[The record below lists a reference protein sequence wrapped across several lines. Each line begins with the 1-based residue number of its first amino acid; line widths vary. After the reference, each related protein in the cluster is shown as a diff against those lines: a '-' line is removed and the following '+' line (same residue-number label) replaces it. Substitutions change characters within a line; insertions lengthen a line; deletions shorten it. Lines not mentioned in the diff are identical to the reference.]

1 MWAGTA
7 METNRR
13 GLMHPI
19 HYDLIVVGSG
29 PAGQKGAIAAA
40 KLGKRVAIA
49 DRNEMVGGV
58 CIHGGTVPSKT
69 LREAILHLTGFR
81 HRSFYGN
88 DYVVKDRISIRDL
101 AARVTQVVERETG
114 VVRDQ
119 LRRNGIDLFCG
130 VAQFMDPNTLEVAGP
145 TEAHIL
151 QADHIL
157 IACGTRPSHPADIP
171 FDGKKIIAS
180 DQFFQM
186 DEIPRELI
194 IVGGGVIGLEY
205 ASMLVAMGVE
215 VTLIEQRTE
224 LLDFVDAEIV
234 EALRYHM
241 RRQGAIFRLGEKV
254 TGIQMDERGRVAAHL
269 ESGKRIHA
277 SCLMYAV
284 GRQANTDLLNTEAA
298 GLSPGPRGKLIVNER
313 FQTDV
318 PNIFAAGDVIGFP
331 SLASTSMEQ
340 GRLASCQIFGAP
352 AEMSA
357 ALLPYGIYTIPEI
370 SMVGKTEKT
379 LTDALIPFEVG
390 ISKYEELAKAQ
401 IVGDHTGML
410 KILFHP
416 DTRKVLGVHVIGENA
431 AEIVHIGQAVLT
443 FGGTMDYFR
452 DTVFNYPTFAEAYK
466 VAGLDGL
473 NKL

>member
-1 MWAGTA
+1 MQ
-7 METNRR
+7 
-13 GLMHPI
+13 PVK
-19 HYDLIVVGSG
+19 YDLIVIGSG

-40 KLGKRVAIA
+40 KLGKRVAMV

-81 HRSFYGN
+81 HRSFYGS

-101 AARVTQVVERETG
+101 GARVSQVVERETG

-119 LRRNGIDLFCG
+119 LRRNNIDLFCG
-130 VAQFMDPNTLEVAGP
+130 VATFADANTLEVEGP
-145 TEAHIL
+145 TEAHL
-151 QADHIL
+151 LHANYIL
-157 IACGTRPSHPADIP
+157 IACGTRPTHPEDIP
-171 FDGKKIIAS
+171 FDGKRIIAS

-186 DEIPRELI
+186 EEIPRELI

-205 ASMLVAMGVE
+205 ASMLTAMGIE
-215 VTLIEQRTE
+215 VTLIEARPV
-224 LLDFVDAEIV
+224 LLDFVDGEIV

-241 RRQGAIFRLGEKV
+241 RRLGAIFRLGEKV
-254 TGIQMDERGRVAAHL
+254 TKIEIDDRGRVAAHL
-269 ESGKRIHA
+269 ESGKHIHA
-277 SCLMYAV
+277 AGLMYAV
-284 GRQANTDLLNTEAA
+284 GRQANTDLLNLEAI
-298 GLSPGPRGKLIVNER
+298 GLATGPRGKLEVNEK
-313 FQTDV
+313 FQTSV
-318 PNIFAAGDVIGFP
+318 PNIYAAGDVIGFP

-352 AEMSA
+352 AEMTAS
-357 ALLPYGIYTIPEI
+357 LLPYGIYTIPEI
-370 SMVGKTEKT
+370 SMVGRTEAS
-379 LTDALIPFEVG
+379 LTDSHIPFEVG

-416 DTRKVLGVHVIGENA
+416 DTRKVLGVHVIGESA
-431 AEIVHIGQAVLT
+431 AEIVHIGQAVLSL
-443 FGGTMDYFR
+443 GGTMDYFR

>member
-1 MWAGTA
+1 MQPTQ
-7 METNRR
+7 
-13 GLMHPI
+13 
-19 HYDLIVVGSG
+19 YDLVIIGSG

-40 KLGKRVAIA
+40 KLGKRVAIV
-49 DRNEMVGGV
+49 DRNDMVGGV

-81 HRSFYGN
+81 HRSFYGT

-101 AARVTQVVERETG
+101 ANRVSQVVERETG

-130 VAQFMDPNTLEVAGP
+130 DAQFFDANTIEVQGA
-145 TEAHIL
+145 TEAHL
-151 QADHIL
+151 LHADHVL
-157 IACGTRPSHPADIP
+157 IACGTRPAHPGDIP

-180 DQFFQM
+180 DQFF
-186 DEIPRELI
+186 DLEEIPRELI

-215 VTLIEQRTE
+215 VTVIEARPT
-224 LLDFVDAEIV
+224 LLDFVDSEIV

-254 TGIQMDERGRVAAHL
+254 TSIQLDDRGRVVASL
-269 ESGKRIHA
+269 ESGKHIHA
-277 SCLMYAV
+277 TCLMYAV
-284 GRQANTDLLNTEAA
+284 GRQANTDLLNLEAT
-298 GLSPGPRGKLIVNER
+298 GLKSGPRGKLEVNDC
-313 FQTDV
+313 FQTAI
-318 PNIFAAGDVIGFP
+318 PNIYAAGDVIGFP

-340 GRLASCQIFGAP
+340 GRLASCHIFGAP
-352 AEMSA
+352 AVSSA
-357 ALLPYGIYTIPEI
+357 ALLPYGVYTIPEI
-370 SMVGKTEKT
+370 SVVGKTEAA
-379 LTDALIPFEVG
+379 LTEACVPFEVG

-431 AEIVHIGQAVLT
+431 AEIVHIGQAVLSL
-443 FGGTMDYFR
+443 GGTMDYFR